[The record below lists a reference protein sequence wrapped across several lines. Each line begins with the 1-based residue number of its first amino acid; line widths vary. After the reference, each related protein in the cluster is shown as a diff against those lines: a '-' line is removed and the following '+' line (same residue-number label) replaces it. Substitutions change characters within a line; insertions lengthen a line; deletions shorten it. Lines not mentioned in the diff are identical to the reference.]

1 MQTTTATTTTTITV
15 VTCMFLSETV
25 YTATQC
31 EGGMSEM
38 TLSCPGS
45 RRLLIRSAMFARQDS
60 NTKCPHP
67 TATAANDCTS
77 QQAMDVVQTL
87 CDGWCLCVRTLSSS
101 AARVG
106 LQLPCEFTISCTR
119 AQQLLRWPTVW
130 LQWTWAEKWGG
141 GCCAHFRG
149 RAGSPSSTRP
159 TSVPSGIMIHPT
171 IWPQ

>member
-87 CDGWCLCVRTLSSS
+87 CDGWCLCMRTLSSS
-101 AARVG
+101 VVRTWVFCCLRICHKVPHVFRLGTHYPCSWPVNTTRQHYPCSRVLGTG
-106 LQLPCEFTISCTR
+106 LLQTSAVE
-119 AQQLLRWPTVW
+119 LL
-130 LQWTWAEKWGG
+130 
-141 GCCAHFRG
+141 
-149 RAGSPSSTRP
+149 
-159 TSVPSGIMIHPT
+159 
-171 IWPQ
+171 